1 MEKERV
7 EGRQKVT
14 RNSRTMMMMMMM
26 MDELTFAP
34 SKKSLSM
41 DSFWCDEMAVS
52 GTAAALERRLR
63 KRIIVLWTRAGDS
76 DVDVLAAR
84 LESRR
89 FSCVTARRIF
99 KVGVCPPPPPQK
111 VKASVQ
117 IRRPK
122 NFSLLFLLFLLFLLL
137 LLFDIFQKTKD
148 KERTKESKSFW
159 KTRERQ
165 TFSRRLPFL
174 SFLRSFTKK
183 KLQIEAPLTSNINI
197 MAKVRMTR
205 TLFPWSRAFFS
216 FSLALSEKRRTRAGE
231 RVVVGTFSAR
241 GPRGVRVKNVAEG
254 NGKCFRIRSKKGARR
269 MNARDARSDGR
280 RRGVGTIRLD
290 A

>member
-1 MEKERV
+1 M
-7 EGRQKVT
+7 
-14 RNSRTMMMMMMM
+14 
-26 MDELTFAP
+26 
-34 SKKSLSM
+34 
-41 DSFWCDEMAVS
+41 
-52 GTAAALERRLR
+52 
-63 KRIIVLWTRAGDS
+63 
-76 DVDVLAAR
+76 LAAR

-241 GPRGVRVKNVAEG
+241 GPRGVRVKCGEG
-254 NGKCFRIRSKKGARR
+254 NGKMFPHPFEKGRAKDECEGRAFRMDDDVVLERFVWTRSHLGCAVWGHYPCH
-269 MNARDARSDGR
+269 S
-280 RRGVGTIRLD
+280 RG
-290 A
+290 

>member
-1 MEKERV
+1 
-7 EGRQKVT
+7 
-14 RNSRTMMMMMMM
+14 MMM

-122 NFSLLFLLFLLFLLL
+122 KNFSLLLFCCSFFL
-137 LLFDIFQKTKD
+137 
-148 KERTKESKSFW
+148 KSFW

>member
-1 MEKERV
+1 
-7 EGRQKVT
+7 
-14 RNSRTMMMMMMM
+14 

-41 DSFWCDEMAVS
+41 DSFWCDEMTVS

-63 KRIIVLWTRAGDS
+63 KRTNVPRTKVAGDP

-165 TFSRRLPFL
+165 TFSRRLFL
-174 SFLRSFTKK
+174 FCPSFVPSQKK
-183 KLQIEAPLTSNINI
+183 S
-197 MAKVRMTR
+197 
-205 TLFPWSRAFFS
+205 
-216 FSLALSEKRRTRAGE
+216 
-231 RVVVGTFSAR
+231 
-241 GPRGVRVKNVAEG
+241 
-254 NGKCFRIRSKKGARR
+254 SKSKH
-269 MNARDARSDGR
+269 
-280 RRGVGTIRLD
+280 L
-290 A
+290 

>member
-1 MEKERV
+1 
-7 EGRQKVT
+7 
-14 RNSRTMMMMMMM
+14 MMM

-122 NFSLLFLLFLLFLLL
+122 NFSLLFLLFLLLL

-174 SFLRSFTKK
+174 SFLRVPSQKK
-183 KLQIEAPLTSNINI
+183 S
-197 MAKVRMTR
+197 
-205 TLFPWSRAFFS
+205 
-216 FSLALSEKRRTRAGE
+216 
-231 RVVVGTFSAR
+231 
-241 GPRGVRVKNVAEG
+241 
-254 NGKCFRIRSKKGARR
+254 SKSKH
-269 MNARDARSDGR
+269 
-280 RRGVGTIRLD
+280 L
-290 A
+290 

>member
-1 MEKERV
+1 MRRD
-7 EGRQKVT
+7 GGFWHR
-14 RNSRTMMMMMMM
+14 SRTRETSEETNHRPL
-26 MDELTFAP
+26 D
-34 SKKSLSM
+34 
-41 DSFWCDEMAVS
+41 
-52 GTAAALERRLR
+52 
-63 KRIIVLWTRAGDS
+63 
-76 DVDVLAAR
+76 
-84 LESRR
+84 ESRR
-89 FSCVTARRIF
+89 FRRRRARGEAREPPLLLRHRSPHFQSRCVSSSSSSKSEGFGANSTSKKF
-99 KVGVCPPPPPQK
+99 QFVV
-111 VKASVQ
+111 
-117 IRRPK
+117 
-122 NFSLLFLLFLLFLLL
+122 LLLLLLLLL

-280 RRGVGTIRLD
+280 RRGVGTMRLD

>member
-1 MEKERV
+1 MRRD
-7 EGRQKVT
+7 GGFWHR
-14 RNSRTMMMMMMM
+14 SRTRETSEETNHRPL
-26 MDELTFAP
+26 D
-34 SKKSLSM
+34 
-41 DSFWCDEMAVS
+41 
-52 GTAAALERRLR
+52 
-63 KRIIVLWTRAGDS
+63 
-76 DVDVLAAR
+76 
-84 LESRR
+84 ESRR
-89 FSCVTARRIF
+89 FRRRRARGEAREPPLLLRHRSPHFQSRCVSSSSSSKSEGFGANSTSKKF
-99 KVGVCPPPPPQK
+99 QFVV
-111 VKASVQ
+111 
-117 IRRPK
+117 
-122 NFSLLFLLFLLFLLL
+122 LLFCCCSL

>member
-1 MEKERV
+1 
-7 EGRQKVT
+7 
-14 RNSRTMMMMMMM
+14 MMM

-63 KRIIVLWTRAGDS
+63 KRIIVLWTRAGDP

-122 NFSLLFLLFLLFLLL
+122 NFSLLFCCSLL

-148 KERTKESKSFW
+148 KERTNSTSKIKTTTSLLIFFWKSFW

-165 TFSRRLPFL
+165 TFSRLLPFL
-174 SFLRSFTKK
+174 SFLLSSQK
-183 KLQIEAPLTSNINI
+183 KLQIEAPLTH
-197 MAKVRMTR
+197 RHQT
-205 TLFPWSRAFFS
+205 
-216 FSLALSEKRRTRAGE
+216 
-231 RVVVGTFSAR
+231 
-241 GPRGVRVKNVAEG
+241 
-254 NGKCFRIRSKKGARR
+254 
-269 MNARDARSDGR
+269 
-280 RRGVGTIRLD
+280 
-290 A
+290 

>member
-1 MEKERV
+1 MRRD
-7 EGRQKVT
+7 GGFWHR
-14 RNSRTMMMMMMM
+14 SRTRETSEETNHRPL
-26 MDELTFAP
+26 D
-34 SKKSLSM
+34 
-41 DSFWCDEMAVS
+41 
-52 GTAAALERRLR
+52 
-63 KRIIVLWTRAGDS
+63 
-76 DVDVLAAR
+76 
-84 LESRR
+84 ESRR
-89 FSCVTARRIF
+89 FRRRRARGEAREPPLLLRHRSPHFQSRCVSSSSSSKSEGFGANSTSKKKF
-99 KVGVCPPPPPQK
+99 QFVV
-111 VKASVQ
+111 V
-117 IRRPK
+117 
-122 NFSLLFLLFLLFLLL
+122 LLFVFFEIVLEN
-137 LLFDIFQKTKD
+137 
-148 KERTKESKSFW
+148 ERKAN
-159 KTRERQ
+159 
-165 TFSRRLPFL
+165 FL
-174 SFLRSFTKK
+174 STPSFFVLPSGSFTKK

-216 FSLALSEKRRTRAGE
+216 FSLALSEKRRTRASE

>member
-1 MEKERV
+1 
-7 EGRQKVT
+7 
-14 RNSRTMMMMMMM
+14 
-26 MDELTFAP
+26 
-34 SKKSLSM
+34 
-41 DSFWCDEMAVS
+41 MAVS

-122 NFSLLFLLFLLFLLL
+122 NFSLLFLLLLL

-174 SFLRSFTKK
+174 SFLRVPSQKK
-183 KLQIEAPLTSNINI
+183 S
-197 MAKVRMTR
+197 
-205 TLFPWSRAFFS
+205 
-216 FSLALSEKRRTRAGE
+216 
-231 RVVVGTFSAR
+231 
-241 GPRGVRVKNVAEG
+241 
-254 NGKCFRIRSKKGARR
+254 SKSKY
-269 MNARDARSDGR
+269 
-280 RRGVGTIRLD
+280 L
-290 A
+290 

>member
-1 MEKERV
+1 MRRD
-7 EGRQKVT
+7 GGFWHR
-14 RNSRTMMMMMMM
+14 SRTRETSEETNHRPL
-26 MDELTFAP
+26 D
-34 SKKSLSM
+34 
-41 DSFWCDEMAVS
+41 
-52 GTAAALERRLR
+52 
-63 KRIIVLWTRAGDS
+63 
-76 DVDVLAAR
+76 
-84 LESRR
+84 ESRR
-89 FSCVTARRIF
+89 FRRRRARGEAREPPLLLRHRSPHFQSRCVSSSSSSKSEGFGANSTSKKF
-99 KVGVCPPPPPQK
+99 QFVV
-111 VKASVQ
+111 
-117 IRRPK
+117 
-122 NFSLLFLLFLLFLLL
+122 LLLL

-269 MNARDARSDGR
+269 MDARDARSDGR

>member
-1 MEKERV
+1 MRRD
-7 EGRQKVT
+7 GGFWHR
-14 RNSRTMMMMMMM
+14 SRTRETSEETNHRPL
-26 MDELTFAP
+26 D
-34 SKKSLSM
+34 
-41 DSFWCDEMAVS
+41 
-52 GTAAALERRLR
+52 
-63 KRIIVLWTRAGDS
+63 
-76 DVDVLAAR
+76 
-84 LESRR
+84 ESRR
-89 FSCVTARRIF
+89 FRRRRARGEAREPPLLLRHRSPHFQSRCVSSSSSSKSEGFGANSTSKKKVSVCCSRCSV
-99 KVGVCPPPPPQK
+99 VGVLLL
-111 VKASVQ
+111 V
-117 IRRPK
+117 
-122 NFSLLFLLFLLFLLL
+122 LFL
-137 LLFDIFQKTKD
+137 
-148 KERTKESKSFW
+148 KSFW

>member
-1 MEKERV
+1 MRRD
-7 EGRQKVT
+7 GGFWHR
-14 RNSRTMMMMMMM
+14 SRTRETSEETNHRPL
-26 MDELTFAP
+26 D
-34 SKKSLSM
+34 
-41 DSFWCDEMAVS
+41 
-52 GTAAALERRLR
+52 
-63 KRIIVLWTRAGDS
+63 
-76 DVDVLAAR
+76 
-84 LESRR
+84 ESRR
-89 FSCVTARRIF
+89 FRRRRARGEAREPPLLLRHRSPHFQSRCVSSSSSSKSEGFGANSTSKKF
-99 KVGVCPPPPPQK
+99 QFVV
-111 VKASVQ
+111 
-117 IRRPK
+117 
-122 NFSLLFLLFLLFLLL
+122 LLFLLLLLLLL

-165 TFSRRLPFL
+165 TFSRLLPFL

>member
-1 MEKERV
+1 MRRD
-7 EGRQKVT
+7 GGFWHR
-14 RNSRTMMMMMMM
+14 SRTR
-26 MDELTFAP
+26 ETSEETNHRPLN
-34 SKKSLSM
+34 
-41 DSFWCDEMAVS
+41 
-52 GTAAALERRLR
+52 
-63 KRIIVLWTRAGDS
+63 
-76 DVDVLAAR
+76 
-84 LESRR
+84 ESRR
-89 FSCVTARRIF
+89 FRRRRARGEAREPPLLLRHRSPHFQSRRCVSSSSSS
-99 KVGVCPPPPPQK
+99 KSL
-111 VKASVQ
+111 KASSVQ

-122 NFSLLFLLFLLFLLL
+122 NFSLLFLLFLLL

-280 RRGVGTIRLD
+280 RRGVGTMRLD

>member
-1 MEKERV
+1 MRRD
-7 EGRQKVT
+7 GGFWHR
-14 RNSRTMMMMMMM
+14 SRTRETSEETNHRPL
-26 MDELTFAP
+26 D
-34 SKKSLSM
+34 
-41 DSFWCDEMAVS
+41 
-52 GTAAALERRLR
+52 
-63 KRIIVLWTRAGDS
+63 
-76 DVDVLAAR
+76 
-84 LESRR
+84 ESRR
-89 FSCVTARRIF
+89 FRRRRARGEAREPPLLLRHRSPHFQSRCVSSSSSSKSEGFGANSTSKKKF
-99 KVGVCPPPPPQK
+99 QFVV
-111 VKASVQ
+111 VS
-117 IRRPK
+117 
-122 NFSLLFLLFLLFLLL
+122 LL
-137 LLFDIFQKTKD
+137 LLFL
-148 KERTKESKSFW
+148 KSFW

>member
-1 MEKERV
+1 
-7 EGRQKVT
+7 
-14 RNSRTMMMMMMM
+14 
-26 MDELTFAP
+26 
-34 SKKSLSM
+34 
-41 DSFWCDEMAVS
+41 MAVS
-52 GTAAALERRLR
+52 GTAAALERRLM
-63 KRIIVLWTRAGDS
+63 KRIIVLWTRAGDP

-122 NFSLLFLLFLLFLLL
+122 KILQFVVVLLFVFFEIVLEN
-137 LLFDIFQKTKD
+137 
-148 KERTKESKSFW
+148 ERKAN
-159 KTRERQ
+159 
-165 TFSRRLPFL
+165 FL
-174 SFLRSFTKK
+174 STPSFFVLPSGSFTKK

>member
-1 MEKERV
+1 MRRD
-7 EGRQKVT
+7 GGFWHR
-14 RNSRTMMMMMMM
+14 SRTR
-26 MDELTFAP
+26 ETSEETNHRPLNKGRRFRRRRARGEAREPPLLLRHRSPHFQSRCVSSSSSSKSEGFGANST
-34 SKKSLSM
+34 SKKK
-41 DSFWCDEMAVS
+41 FQFVVVS
-52 GTAAALERRLR
+52 
-63 KRIIVLWTRAGDS
+63 
-76 DVDVLAAR
+76 
-84 LESRR
+84 
-89 FSCVTARRIF
+89 
-99 KVGVCPPPPPQK
+99 
-111 VKASVQ
+111 
-117 IRRPK
+117 
-122 NFSLLFLLFLLFLLL
+122 LL
-137 LLFDIFQKTKD
+137 LLFL
-148 KERTKESKSFW
+148 KSFW

>member
-1 MEKERV
+1 M
-7 EGRQKVT
+7 
-14 RNSRTMMMMMMM
+14 N
-26 MDELTFAP
+26 
-34 SKKSLSM
+34 
-41 DSFWCDEMAVS
+41 
-52 GTAAALERRLR
+52 
-63 KRIIVLWTRAGDS
+63 
-76 DVDVLAAR
+76 
-84 LESRR
+84 ESRR
-89 FSCVTARRIF
+89 FRRRRARGEARE
-99 KVGVCPPPPPQK
+99 PP
-111 VKASVQ
+111 
-117 IRRPK
+117 
-122 NFSLLFLLFLLFLLL
+122 LLL
-137 LLFDIFQKTKD
+137 RHRSPHFQSRCVSSSSSSKSEGFGANSTSKKFQFVVLVVLVVVVVVVVVVGHFSKD
-148 KERTKESKSFW
+148 KRQREDEGVEIVLENERKANFLSTP
-159 KTRERQ
+159 
-165 TFSRRLPFL
+165 LPFL

-254 NGKCFRIRSKKGARR
+254 NGKCFRIHSKKGARR

>member
-1 MEKERV
+1 MRRD
-7 EGRQKVT
+7 GGFWHR
-14 RNSRTMMMMMMM
+14 SRTRETSEETNHRPL
-26 MDELTFAP
+26 D
-34 SKKSLSM
+34 
-41 DSFWCDEMAVS
+41 
-52 GTAAALERRLR
+52 
-63 KRIIVLWTRAGDS
+63 
-76 DVDVLAAR
+76 
-84 LESRR
+84 ESRR
-89 FSCVTARRIF
+89 FRRRRARGEAREPPLLLRHRSPHFQSRCVSSSSSSSKSEGFGANSTSKKF
-99 KVGVCPPPPPQK
+99 QFVV
-111 VKASVQ
+111 
-117 IRRPK
+117 
-122 NFSLLFLLFLLFLLL
+122 LLFCCCSL

-165 TFSRRLPFL
+165 TFSRRLFL
-174 SFLRSFTKK
+174 FCPSFRSFTKK

>member
-1 MEKERV
+1 MRRD
-7 EGRQKVT
+7 GGFWHR
-14 RNSRTMMMMMMM
+14 SRTR
-26 MDELTFAP
+26 ETSEETNHRPLN
-34 SKKSLSM
+34 
-41 DSFWCDEMAVS
+41 
-52 GTAAALERRLR
+52 
-63 KRIIVLWTRAGDS
+63 
-76 DVDVLAAR
+76 
-84 LESRR
+84 ESRR
-89 FSCVTARRIF
+89 FRRRRARGEAREPPLLLRHRSPHFQSRCVSSSSSSKSEGFGANSTSKKEF
-99 KVGVCPPPPPQK
+99 QFVV
-111 VKASVQ
+111 VS
-117 IRRPK
+117 
-122 NFSLLFLLFLLFLLL
+122 LL
-137 LLFDIFQKTKD
+137 LLFL
-148 KERTKESKSFW
+148 KSFW